1 MVELKIGE
9 FRLNRLYDVY
19 FFIFIFYGLIE
30 FVLMLFSRS
39 SLQKQ
44 AQELCTMGEIGLLS

>member
-19 FFIFIFYGLIE
+19 LFIFLFYGLIE
-30 FVLMLFSRS
+30 FVLMLFSHS

-44 AQELCTMGEIGLLS
+44 AQGLCTMGEIGLLS